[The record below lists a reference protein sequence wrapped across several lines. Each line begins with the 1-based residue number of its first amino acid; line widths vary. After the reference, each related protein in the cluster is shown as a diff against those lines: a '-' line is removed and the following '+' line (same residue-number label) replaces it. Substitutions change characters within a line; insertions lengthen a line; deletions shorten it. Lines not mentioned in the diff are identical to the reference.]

1 MSELDTDRYDQA
13 VADLSSPQTSTKEAA
28 ERTLLQARDA
38 GIAALMRGLEK
49 PAEQVP
55 MPQKAKLALML
66 GAMKARDALPLLF
79 RLCADAF
86 TATELKPYLARA
98 AAEIVDGRDAFDEEV
113 RVFLE
118 EWSASAEPLMRAAA
132 AQARG

>member
-1 MSELDTDRYDQA
+1 MNMSELDTDRYDQA

-66 GAMKARDALPLLF
+66 GARILLALVLGALILLAQIILAPMLGALILGELLLGALILGARIFLTLILGVEFFSRSLF
-79 RLCADAF
+79 
-86 TATELKPYLARA
+86 AR
-98 AAEIVDGRDAFDEEV
+98 
-113 RVFLE
+113 
-118 EWSASAEPLMRAAA
+118 
-132 AQARG
+132 